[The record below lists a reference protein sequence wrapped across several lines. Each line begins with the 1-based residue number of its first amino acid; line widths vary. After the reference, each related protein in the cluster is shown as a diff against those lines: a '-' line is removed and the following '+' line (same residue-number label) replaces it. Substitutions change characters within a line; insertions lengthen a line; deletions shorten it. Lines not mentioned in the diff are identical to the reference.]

1 MEEFEGDWGHSR
13 LPWIPDCVG
22 MTRAGEMWTAMAG
35 FDGRLAD
42 RPRLGTSPSATFFL
56 QPSAVVVW
64 ATVVGVAG
72 RWRNRSRLGVRDML
86 SYQSLIPAVA
96 GTPRYENWVHWLKE
110 GFRCRP
116 SSPTPP
122 LAGDKPQRYISPST
136 LGGRCLG
143 DGGWCRRSGGGIDPG
158 SESGTCF
165 RTNRLCWPPPA
176 HSRYE
181 NGAALV
187 GGSVLGVI
195 GATPGFRLSPETPMA
210 LRRPHKGMKIG
221 DAS

>member
-1 MEEFEGDWGHSR
+1 MRQLSAGYVCHPELLGTSLPLMPVEPAISDRSLTPAGAGTLPYENWACWLVEEFEGDWGHSR

-22 MTRAGEMWTAMAG
+22 MTRAGELWTAMAG

-42 RPRLGTSPSATFFL
+42 RPRLGTSPSATSLL

-72 RWRNRSRLGVRDML
+72 RWRNRSRIGVRDML

-116 SSPTPP
+116 GP
-122 LAGDKPQRYISPST
+122 LPLP
-136 LGGRCLG
+136 
-143 DGGWCRRSGGGIDPG
+143 
-158 SESGTCF
+158 
-165 RTNRLCWPPPA
+165 
-176 HSRYE
+176 
-181 NGAALV
+181 
-187 GGSVLGVI
+187 
-195 GATPGFRLSPETPMA
+195 
-210 LRRPHKGMKIG
+210 
-221 DAS
+221 